1 MALRSGA
8 QGAIAR
14 AELLAAIDVGQ
25 GARTG
30 DGQPS
35 MQSGNLFRLPLVFVP
50 DADLKRAT
58 AARITTPKD
67 EMALLAASKDKLSVS
82 LSRGGSGSVSVA
94 WALSRCWRHR
104 RRLLLSRF
112 LSSSQQDSFQQCGLY
127 NAERRGPS
135 ISYPVS
141 GESSGKRAC
150 DKVSTALDSEEYVQ
164 CRVPSESARE
174 GPAQVWIPVT
184 DGLPQHDMSLT
195 GGYCEGSLE
204 EGKEAHPSD
213 SPLDNEGG

>member
-1 MALRSGA
+1 TSSVEQAFVLTPAEAPQARSEDSSRACVSTYQATTTPLNPCSRSTVLSRANPHSPHSAENTKRMALCCA
-8 QGAIAR
+8 
-14 AELLAAIDVGQ
+14 L
-25 GARTG
+25 TG
-30 DGQPS
+30 PGVAV
-35 MQSGNLFRLPLVFVP
+35 N
-50 DADLKRAT
+50 
-58 AARITTPKD
+58 
-67 EMALLAASKDKLSVS
+67 
-82 LSRGGSGSVSVA
+82 RGGSGSVSVA

-112 LSSSQQDSFQQCGLY
+112 LSSSQQDPFQQGGLY

-150 DKVSTALDSEEYVQ
+150 DKVSTALNSEEYVQ

-174 GPAQVWIPVT
+174 GPAQVWILVT

-213 SPLDNEGG
+213 SPSDNEGG

>member
-1 MALRSGA
+1 MSTKSASALRSVA
-8 QGAIAR
+8 QGGIAR

-67 EMALLAASKDKLSVS
+67 EMALLAASKDKMSVS
-82 LSRGGSGSVSVA
+82 
-94 WALSRCWRHR
+94 LSRCWRHR